1 MQVPKKRI
9 RTSANERTIS
19 RAICIRLQFPN
30 HDWWGKNQKRRNVY
44 MVSIDIII
52 FMVVCILILFVV
64 LTHDW
69 WGKNKNLLSY
79 RYK

>member
-1 MQVPKKRI
+1 
-9 RTSANERTIS
+9 
-19 RAICIRLQFPN
+19 
-30 HDWWGKNQKRRNVY
+30 

-52 FMVVCILILFVV
+52 FMVVRILILFVV